1 MDDRL
6 LLILDLDETL
16 VYAVET
22 PIPGRSADHVIE
34 QFHIYFRP
42 GLLDF
47 LQQVSACY
55 RLAVWTSSS
64 PLYAQVVC
72 GLIFPPEIPLEF
84 VWASDRCTTVRDLD
98 TDLWINSKPLR
109 KIIRSRG
116 GDLGRILIVDDS
128 PEKLRKNYGNL
139 VPVIPFEGDQAD
151 DELRWLAVYLK
162 QLSSADDVRRIEKR
176 IWRRKVDPNVSYRS

>member
-1 MDDRL
+1 MDNRL

-16 VYAVET
+16 VHAVET
-22 PIPGRSADHVIE
+22 PIADRQPDHVIE
-34 QFHIYFRP
+34 QFHIYLRP
-42 GLLDF
+42 GLRDF
-47 LQQVSACY
+47 LLQVSTSY

-64 PLYAQVVC
+64 PLYAQAIC

-84 VWASDRCTTVRDLD
+84 VWASDRCTLVRDLD
-98 TDLWINSKPLR
+98 TDTWINSKPLR

-116 GDLGRILIVDDS
+116 GDLGRILMVDDS

-139 VPVIPFEGDQAD
+139 VPVIPFEGNPAD

-162 QLSSADDVRRIEKR
+162 QLSSTEDVRQLEKR
-176 IWRRKVDPNVSYRS
+176 IWRQNVDPGRLNRL